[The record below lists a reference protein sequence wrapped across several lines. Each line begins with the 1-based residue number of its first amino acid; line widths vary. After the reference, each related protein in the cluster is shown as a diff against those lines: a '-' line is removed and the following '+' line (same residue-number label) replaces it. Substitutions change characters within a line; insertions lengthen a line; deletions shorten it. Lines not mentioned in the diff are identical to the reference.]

1 MSAWLS
7 VVGIGE
13 DGLGGLSPIARSV
26 LDKAEILVGGVRHL
40 AMVPDDARKRLV
52 WANPLAH
59 TLDEIAALKGKAVCV
74 LATGDPMWFGVG
86 VTLRRRFDLD
96 DMRVIPSPSA
106 FSLAA
111 ARLGWP
117 LSEVECLTV
126 HGRPLD
132 RIRLFVQPG
141 AKLLVLSTDGDTPS
155 QAAKLLRDMGYGTS
169 RLTALTHLEGTEER
183 IVSAIADAWNGAKVA
198 PLNTLAIECVAG
210 PNARVLARVPGLP
223 DEVFVHDGQFTK
235 REARAI
241 TLAALAP
248 SSGQCLWDVG
258 AGCGSVSIEWLRAAR
273 GTTAHAIERD
283 PGRVALIAEN
293 ALALGV
299 PELSVIAGRAPEQL
313 ANLPAPDAIFVG
325 GGGTDPAILD
335 TAWRALR
342 PSGRIV
348 ANAVTLE
355 AQSTLANAATRHGG
369 ELIKLD
375 VAQAAPLGGFRAWRP
390 KLSLVQWRAVKP

>member
-13 DGLGGLSPIARSV
+13 DGLSGLTPIARAA
-26 LDKAEILVGGVRHL
+26 LDQAEVLVGGTRHL
-40 AMVPDDARKRLV
+40 AMLPNDARRRLV
-52 WANPLAH
+52 WANPLIR

-86 VTLRRRFDLD
+86 VTLRHRFGLD

-117 LSEVECLTV
+117 LADVECLTV

-132 RIRLFVQPG
+132 RIRPFVQPG
-141 AKLLVLSTDGDTPS
+141 AKLLVLATDGETPG
-155 QAAKLLRDMGYGTS
+155 QAAKLLIEMGYGAS
-169 RLTALTHLEGTEER
+169 RLTALER
-183 IVSAIADAWNGAKVA
+183 LSSAQEKTRTATASAWDGLRVAD
-198 PLNTLAIECVAG
+198 LNTLAIDCVAT
-210 PNARVLARVPGLP
+210 PDARVLARVPGLP
-223 DEVFVHDGQFTK
+223 DEVFTHDGQLTK

-248 SSGQCLWDVG
+248 LPGQCLWDVG
-258 AGCGSVSIEWLRAAR
+258 AGCGSVAIEWLRAAR

-283 PGRVALIAEN
+283 PQRAAMIAEN

-299 PELSVIAGRAPEQL
+299 PELAVVPGHAPEQF
-313 ANLPAPDAIFVG
+313 ANLPQPDAIFIG
-325 GGGTDPAILD
+325 GGVTDDGMLD
-335 TAWRALR
+335 AARDALR
-342 PSGRIV
+342 SGGRLV
-348 ANAVTLE
+348 CNTVTLE
-355 AQSTLANAATRHGG
+355 AQGALVAAAARYGG

-375 VAQAAPLGGFRAWRP
+375 VAQAAPLGGFRIWRP